1 MTTGLLI
8 VLLAIIAVVILVP
21 LVIVLRLYAQDSK
34 QQEHSILRNYP
45 ILGKV
50 RYITE
55 KIGPELRQYLFNNS
69 NEGKPF
75 NRREFEFVYK
85 SAKYNNRM
93 IGYGSE
99 RDFNEEGFYIVN
111 NMFPKQREEMQIEQ
125 EPKIKTRLYKIDNE
139 KLISRKEHH
148 VEDVLDPFYLTDDNA
163 IVLGKDTVRHP
174 FKIKGFIGQ
183 SAMSFGSIGDHA
195 ITALSKG
202 LGMAG
207 GTWMNTGEG
216 SISPYHQKGDVD
228 IMMQVSAGLFGVRT
242 KGGEFSWEL
251 FKQKSE
257 IDQVKAF
264 ELKLAQGAKQRGGHV
279 EGEKVTEEIAEIRNV
294 EPWKTINSP
303 NRFHEFNDAHG
314 LLEFVDEMRDI
325 GGKPVGT
332 KIVVGDEAQ
341 VESYV
346 KAMKDLDIVPD
357 FITVDGGNGGSG
369 ATYYELAESVGLPT
383 YAALPLL
390 DDLLKKYGLRS
401 RTKIIA
407 SGQLVTPDKI
417 AMALSLGA
425 DMINIARGFMLTVGC
440 IMAQVCH
447 TNNCPV
453 GVATTSPDLQ
463 KALSVEEK
471 KYRVCNYL
479 VALREGVFDMAA
491 VAGIDSPTKFIRE
504 HITYKDRLNKA
515 YKMINYSQTG

>member
-314 LLEFVDEMRDI
+314 LLEFVDKMRDI

-491 VAGIDSPTKFIRE
+491 VAGIDSPTKFTRE

>member
-242 KGGEFSWEL
+242 KDGEFSWEL

-463 KALSVEEK
+463 KALSVEKK

-491 VAGIDSPTKFIRE
+491 VAGIDSPTKFTRE

>member
-8 VLLAIIAVVILVP
+8 TLITIIALVVLIP
-21 LVIVLRLYAQDSK
+21 LFFVIRIYLHDEK

-45 ILGKV
+45 VLGKV

-55 KIGPELRQYLFNNS
+55 KIGPELRQYLFNND

-85 SAKYNNRM
+85 SAKYNDRM

-99 RDFNEEGFYIVN
+99 RDFNKEGYYIVN
-111 NMFPKQREEMQIEQ
+111 NMFPKQREELKIDQ

-148 VEDVLDPFYLTDDNA
+148 EEDILNPFYLTDDDA
-163 IVLGKDTVRHP
+163 IVLGKDTVRNP
-174 FKIKGFIGQ
+174 FKIKGLIGQ
-183 SAMSFGSIGDHA
+183 SAMSFGSLGDHA

-216 SISPYHQKGDVD
+216 SISPYHQEGDVD
-228 IMMQVSAGLFGVRT
+228 IIMQISAGLFGVRT
-242 KGGEFSWEL
+242 KDGEFSWEL
-251 FKQKSE
+251 FKKKS
-257 IDQVKAF
+257 DMNQVKAF

-279 EGEKVTEEIAEIRNV
+279 DGSKVTEEIAEIRNV
-294 EPWKTINSP
+294 EAGKTINSP
-303 NRFHEFNDAHG
+303 NRFHEFNDSKG
-314 LLEFVDEMRDI
+314 LLEFLDKMRDV

-332 KIVVGDEAQ
+332 KIVVGDQ
-341 VESYV
+341 VQLTNFI
-346 KAMKDLDIVPD
+346 KTMKELDIVPD

-390 DDLLKKYGLRS
+390 DDLLKEYGLRD

-417 AMALSLGA
+417 VMALSLGA
-425 DMINIARGFMLTVGC
+425 DLINIARGFMLSVGC

-453 GVATTSPDLQ
+453 GVATTDPDLQ

-479 VALREGVFDMAA
+479 VSLREGVFEMAA
-491 VAGIDSPTKFIRE
+491 VAGIDSPTKFNRE
-504 HITYKDRLNKA
+504 HIAYKDRLNKV
-515 YKMINYSQTG
+515 YKELNYSHTS

>member
-183 SAMSFGSIGDHA
+183 SAMSFGSLGDHA

-242 KGGEFSWEL
+242 KDGEFSWEL

>member
-8 VLLAIIAVVILVP
+8 TIIAIIVVVIIIP
-21 LVIVLRLYAQDSK
+21 LVIFLRVYAHDSK

-45 ILGKV
+45 VLGKI
-50 RYITE
+50 RYLTE
-55 KIGPELRQYLFNNS
+55 KVGPELRQYLFNND

-99 RDFNEEGFYIVN
+99 RDFNEEGFYMVN
-111 NMFPKQREEMQIEQ
+111 NMFPAQREEMKIDQ

-139 KLISRKEHH
+139 KLFARKEHH
-148 VEDVLDPFYLTDDNA
+148 DEDILDPYYLTDDEA
-163 IVLGKDTVRHP
+163 IVLGKDTVRNP

-183 SAMSFGSIGDHA
+183 SAMSFGSLGDHA

-228 IMMQVSAGLFGVRT
+228 IIMQISSGLFGVRT
-242 KGGEFSWEL
+242 TDGEMSWEL
-251 FKQKSE
+251 FKQKSQ

-264 ELKLAQGAKQRGGHV
+264 EIKLAQGAKQRGGHV
-279 EGEKVTEEIAEIRNV
+279 DGSKVTEEIADIRNV
-294 EPWKTINSP
+294 EPWQTINSP
-303 NRFHEFNDAHG
+303 NRFHEFNDAKG
-314 LLEFVDEMRDI
+314 LLEFVDKMRDI

-332 KIVVGDEAQ
+332 KIVAGDEDQ

-346 KAMKDLDIVPD
+346 KAMKELDIVPD
-357 FITVDGGNGGSG
+357 FITIDGGNGGSG

-390 DDLLKKYGLRS
+390 DDLLNKYGLRG

-417 AMALSLGA
+417 AMALALGA
-425 DMINIARGFMLTVGC
+425 DMINIARGFMLSVGC
-440 IMAQVCH
+440 IMAEVCH

-453 GVATTSPDLQ
+453 GVATTNPDLQ
-463 KALSVEEK
+463 KALSIEEK

-479 VALREGVFDMAA
+479 LTLREGVFEMAE
-491 VAGIDSPTKFIRE
+491 VAGIDSPTKFTRE
-504 HITYKDRLNKA
+504 HITYKDRLHKA
-515 YKMINYSQTG
+515 YKVKNYLHTS